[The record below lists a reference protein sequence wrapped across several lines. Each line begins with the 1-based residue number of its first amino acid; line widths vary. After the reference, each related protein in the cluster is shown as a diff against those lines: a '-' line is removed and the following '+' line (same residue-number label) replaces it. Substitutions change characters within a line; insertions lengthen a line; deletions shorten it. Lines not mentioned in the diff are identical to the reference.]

1 MTTGRKLGWGLAA
14 LLVAGNMIGSG
25 VYLLP
30 ATLAPIGSSSLIGW
44 IVASIGAL
52 LLAGVFAGLARV
64 RPRDDGP
71 TEYAGVGLGRYFGYQ
86 ASLGYWAGNW
96 VGNVAIALA
105 ATGYLAHFFPVLA
118 EQWPGALCTVGLIWL
133 TTLIYMA
140 GPHTVA
146 RFGGLTLVIG
156 LIPLGIAMVAGAMAF
171 DPAVFT
177 ASWSPDGAPLSQS
190 VPASMALIFWAFL
203 GFESA
208 GVVALRLRDPER
220 DVGRATYA
228 GVILSAVVYIAV
240 TAAVFGVIPAADLAN
255 STSPFADLA
264 SRVIGASA
272 AGFVAVCAVAKTL
285 GTLGGWMMLTGETAR
300 AGASLGFLPRVFGHG
315 VITPPANPL
324 IHAGLMTGMTLLSAQ
339 PRLAD
344 QFGLLIGATT
354 VLFLVVYG
362 LCCLALMRF
371 SRRPW
376 DWIASIGGLGFSAW
390 AVVMS
395 GWTLLSAGIGF
406 FVLTSL
412 IWPFVRSRLPA
423 APAPETSG
431 SNPGSP

>member
-1 MTTGRKLGWGLAA
+1 MSDVTKKIGWGLAA

-30 ATLAPIGSSSLIGW
+30 ATLAPIGSSSLVGW
-44 IVASIGAL
+44 VVASIGAL
-52 LLAGVFAGLARV
+52 LLAGVFAGLGRA

-71 TEYAGVGLGRYFGYQ
+71 TEYAGEGLGRFFGYQ
-86 ASLGYWAGNW
+86 ASLAYWAGNW
-96 VGNVAIALA
+96 VGNVAIAAA
-105 ATGYLAHFFPVLA
+105 ATGYLAHFFPTLRD
-118 EQWPGALCTVGLIWL
+118 QWPGAFCTVGLIGL

-140 GPHTVA
+140 GPRAVA
-146 RFGGLTLVIG
+146 RFGGMTLLIG
-156 LIPLGIAMVAGAMAF
+156 LIPLVIAMIAGVMAF
-171 DPAVFT
+171 DPAVFI

-240 TAAVFGVIPAADLAN
+240 TAAIFGVIPAADLET

-264 SRVIGASA
+264 VRVMGAGA

-285 GTLGGWMMLTGETAR
+285 GTLGGWMMLTGESAR
-300 AGASLGFLPRVFGHG
+300 AGARLGFLPRVFGHG
-315 VITPPANPL
+315 TVTPPANPL
-324 IHAGLMTGMTLLSAQ
+324 IHAGLMIAITLASAQ
-339 PRLAD
+339 PALAD

-371 SRRPW
+371 SRRPR
-376 DWIASIGGLGFSAW
+376 DWISALGGLGFSVW

-395 GWTLLSAGIGF
+395 GWTLLGIAIGF
-406 FVLTSL
+406 FVLTTL
-412 IWPFVRSRLPA
+412 IWPFVKSRIDRTAPA
-423 APAPETSG
+423 A
-431 SNPGSP
+431 